1 MQVCV
6 SLVCLVPMKSR
17 GVAGSHESLPH
28 VMWVLEIKPSL
39 LEEHPV
45 LLIAEPSPQLQA
57 VFFLLTAMLDGF
69 HVPVSPIGPKPYFI

>member
-1 MQVCV
+1 
-6 SLVCLVPMKSR
+6 MKSR
-17 GVAGSHESLPH
+17 GVAGSRESLPH

-39 LEEHPV
+39 LEEHLV

-57 VFFLLTAMLDGF
+57 VFFFFLTAMLDGF